1 MVDVI
6 KFRDV
11 SFGYEDKCILE
22 NVNFNIYQGD
32 YIGIVGPNGSGK
44 TTLLKL
50 IINEINPT
58 KGKIKILDKEITNF
72 NNWEK
77 VGYVNQKS
85 NSFSTSFPAT
95 VTEVVAMDL
104 APKIGLFKDKEITN
118 FNNWEKVGY
127 VNQKSNSFST
137 SFPAT
142 VTEVVAMDLAPKIG
156 LFKKIKKKHLKE
168 VWNVLKLA
176 GIYDL
181 KDKLIGS
188 LSGGQQQ
195 KVFICRALM
204 RNPKILILDEPTV
217 GIDINGQKEFYHL
230 LKKLNESLNLTI
242 VIVSHDLFI
251 VKEEVKKLAV
261 IKNKNIKVIDNI
273 DDELTKSTLLDL
285 FDM

>member
-11 SFGYEDKCILE
+11 SFGDEDKCLLE

-104 APKIGLFKDKEITN
+104 APKIGLFK
-118 FNNWEKVGY
+118 
-127 VNQKSNSFST
+127 
-137 SFPAT
+137 
-142 VTEVVAMDLAPKIG
+142 
-156 LFKKIKKKHLKE
+156 KIKKKHLEE
-168 VWNVLKLA
+168 VWNVLKLV

>member
-1 MVDVI
+1 MNILNIEHISKIYGEKVI
-6 KFRDV
+6 FDDV
-11 SFGYEDKCILE
+11 SLGIHSGDKIGVIG
-22 NVNFNIYQGD
+22 VNGT
-32 YIGIVGPNGSGK
+32 GK

-104 APKIGLFKDKEITN
+104 APKIGLFK
-118 FNNWEKVGY
+118 
-127 VNQKSNSFST
+127 
-137 SFPAT
+137 
-142 VTEVVAMDLAPKIG
+142 
-156 LFKKIKKKHLKE
+156 KIKKKHLEE
-168 VWNVLKLA
+168 VWNVLKLV

>member
-85 NSFSTSFPAT
+85 NSFS
-95 VTEVVAMDL
+95 
-104 APKIGLFKDKEITN
+104 N
-118 FNNWEKVGY
+118 
-127 VNQKSNSFST
+127 

-261 IKNKNIKVIDNI
+261 IKNKNIKVIDNR

>member
-6 KFRDV
+6 KFKNV
-11 SFGYEDKCILE
+11 SFGYEDKTILE
-22 NVNFNIYQGD
+22 NVTFNVNQGD
-32 YIGIVGPNGSGK
+32 YIGVIGSNGSGK

-58 KGKIKILDKEITNF
+58 RGKIKILNKDIENF
-72 NNWEK
+72 KNWEK
-77 VGYVNQKS
+77 IGYVNQKS
-85 NSFSTSFPAT
+85 NSFSS
-95 VTEVVAMDL
+95 
-104 APKIGLFKDKEITN
+104 
-118 FNNWEKVGY
+118 
-127 VNQKSNSFST
+127 

-156 LFKKIKKKHLKE
+156 LFKKIKKHHLDE
-168 VWNVLKLA
+168 VYNILKLV
-176 GIYDL
+176 GIYEL

-217 GIDINGQKEFYHL
+217 GIDLNGQREFYEI

-251 VKEEVKKLAV
+251 VKEEVKKIAV

-273 DDELTKSTLLDL
+273 DDELTKNTLLDL
-285 FDM
+285 FEM

>member
-1 MVDVI
+1 M
-6 KFRDV
+6 
-11 SFGYEDKCILE
+11 
-22 NVNFNIYQGD
+22 
-32 YIGIVGPNGSGK
+32 GI
-44 TTLLKL
+44 
-50 IINEINPT
+50 
-58 KGKIKILDKEITNF
+58 F
-72 NNWEK
+72 
-77 VGYVNQKS
+77 
-85 NSFSTSFPAT
+85 
-95 VTEVVAMDL
+95 
-104 APKIGLFKDKEITN
+104 
-118 FNNWEKVGY
+118 
-127 VNQKSNSFST
+127 
-137 SFPAT
+137 
-142 VTEVVAMDLAPKIG
+142 
-156 LFKKIKKKHLKE
+156 KKKHLEE
-168 VWNVLKLA
+168 VWNVLKLV

>member
-1 MVDVI
+1 MVDAI
-6 KFRDV
+6 KFKDV
-11 SFGYEDKCILE
+11 SFGYEDKTILE
-22 NVNFNIYQGD
+22 NVSFNINQGD
-32 YIGIVGPNGSGK
+32 YIGIIGPNGSGK

-58 KGKIKILDKEITNF
+58 RGDISILDKNINNF

-77 VGYVNQKS
+77 IGYVNQKS
-85 NSFSTSFPAT
+85 NSFSSSFPVT

-104 APKIGLFKDKEITN
+104 APKL
-118 FNNWEKVGY
+118 
-127 VNQKSNSFST
+127 
-137 SFPAT
+137 
-142 VTEVVAMDLAPKIG
+142 G
-156 LFKKIKKKHLKE
+156 LFKKVKKHHLEGAYK
-168 VWNVLKLA
+168 VLKLV

-204 RNPKILILDEPTV
+204 RSPKILILDEPTV
-217 GIDINGQKEFYHL
+217 GIDLNGQKEFYEI

-261 IKNKNIKVIDNI
+261 IKNKSIKVIDNI
-273 DDELTKSTLLDL
+273 DDKFTKNTLLDL
-285 FDM
+285 FEM

>member
-1 MVDVI
+1 MIDVI
-6 KFRDV
+6 KFKDV
-11 SFGYEDKCILE
+11 SFGYEDKTILE
-22 NVNFNIYQGD
+22 NINFDIYQGD
-32 YIGIVGPNGSGK
+32 YIGIIGPNGSGK

-50 IINEINPT
+50 IINELNPT

-77 VGYVNQKS
+77 IGYVNQKS

-95 VTEVVAMDL
+95 VTEVV
-104 APKIGLFKDKEITN
+104 
-118 FNNWEKVGY
+118 
-127 VNQKSNSFST
+127 S
-137 SFPAT
+137 
-142 VTEVVAMDLAPKIG
+142 MDLAPKIG
-156 LFKKIKKKHLKE
+156 LFKKIKKKHLEE
-168 VWNVLKLA
+168 VWNVLKLV

-217 GIDINGQKEFYHL
+217 GIDLNGQKEFYHL
-230 LKKLNESLNLTI
+230 LKTLNESLQLTI
-242 VIVSHDLFI
+242 VIVSHDLFL

-261 IKNKNIKVIDNI
+261 IKNKGIKVIENI
-273 DDELTKSTLLDL
+273 DDELTKNTLLDL
-285 FDM
+285 FDI

>member
-11 SFGYEDKCILE
+11 SFRYEDKCILE
-22 NVNFNIYQGD
+22 NVKFNIYQGD

-104 APKIGLFKDKEITN
+104 APKIGLFK
-118 FNNWEKVGY
+118 
-127 VNQKSNSFST
+127 
-137 SFPAT
+137 
-142 VTEVVAMDLAPKIG
+142 
-156 LFKKIKKKHLKE
+156 KIKKKHLEE
-168 VWNVLKLA
+168 VWNVLKLV